1 MQKFLTR
8 SGEKEVRK
16 RREVPEGWGWGGGGG
31 AGVGDGVGE
40 ALRIQRD
47 GATSLEQ
54 PIEINCS
61 RGSRSCQ
68 SQLPEP
74 LGKKKLISSRISAA
88 REEGKTELL
97 VPKALKS

>member
-1 MQKFLTR
+1 M
-8 SGEKEVRK
+8 GV
-16 RREVPEGWGWGGGGG
+16 GWGWGGAGVVGGG
-31 AGVGDGVGE
+31 VGGEGVGE

-54 PIEINCS
+54 PVEISCS

-68 SQLPEP
+68 SQLPGP
-74 LGKKKLISSRISAA
+74 LGKKLISSRISAA